1 MIAEM
6 VVKMYIPKVFPPILE
21 SLEVSRRFDIP
32 EIKETNINGTATSFS
47 ILTNIVPK
55 GIIQSETKSFK
66 PIKTEMIPKTKPISN
81 PKIIFECKAIT

>member
-1 MIAEM
+1 MNF
-6 VVKMYIPKVFPPILE
+6 KNFGGF
-21 SLEVSRRFDIP
+21 SLIELIISISISSIIV
-32 EIKETNINGTATSFS
+32 GVLFS

-81 PKIIFECKAIT
+81 PKIIFECNAIT